1 MNIAKITISGM
12 RAFAVEFK
20 AIPAGVVGATVEFE
34 FTDSRWDNMV
44 KTAVFRGCVTR
55 DVLMDG
61 NTVVVPHEVVA
72 EKGPRLEIGVYGVN
86 SEETVVIP
94 TLWAAA
100 GYIRDSAEPS
110 DDPAADPSLPIW
122 AQLQEQIGDLK
133 NSQGPGGN
141 TGQCGGLSTHAADL
155 LIAILRNGIYGSN
168 QSANIT
174 ALEAA
179 LKSDGSGDNS
189 GDETVTDDITVFDGV
204 VTIVS
209 VGSAVSISD
218 GVLTIA

>member
-1 MNIAKITISGM
+1 MAKTEIELINGK
-12 RAFAVEFK
+12 RLN
-20 AIPAGVVGATVEFE
+20 
-34 FTDSRWDNMV
+34 D
-44 KTAVFRGCVTR
+44 TAAR
-55 DVLMDG
+55 
-61 NTVVVPHEVVA
+61 E
-72 EKGPRLEIGVYGVN
+72 
-86 SEETVVIP
+86 
-94 TLWAAA
+94 AAA
-100 GYIRDSAEPS
+100 KNAE
-110 DDPAADPSLPIW
+110 AIEA
-122 AQLQEQIGDLK
+122 LK
-133 NSQGPGGN
+133 NSQGSGGN

-155 LIAILRNGIYGSN
+155 LITILRNGIYGSN

-209 VGSAVSISD
+209 VGSAVSVSD